1 MKMSHSQSRKE
12 TYENHLDEQEAKW
25 FAIYTRYKREKMVAK
40 RLEEKGIEVYLPLQK
55 LTRRYVRKVKHVEL
69 PLINCY
75 LFTKITKKEYV
86 PVLETQDV
94 VKFVRF
100 SKNLISIPES
110 EIQVIR
116 RVIGESIEIDVSPA
130 EYLPGDDVEIIAGQL
145 TGLKGKLLK
154 KESEKNFLI
163 ELESLGYQ
171 MRMTVDPSLLQR
183 IGRDPD
189 WKPDEGNQG
198 IWNQK

>member
-1 MKMSHSQSRKE
+1 MNNSQSQKD
-12 TYENHLDEQEAKW
+12 YENHLDEHEAKW
-25 FAIYTRYKREKMVAK
+25 FAIYTRYKREKMVAQ
-40 RLEEKGIEVYLPLQK
+40 RLQQKGIEVYLPLQK
-55 LTRRYVRKVKHVEL
+55 FTRRYVRKVKHVEL
-69 PLINCY
+69 PLISCY
-75 LFTKITKKEYV
+75 LFTKIAKKEYV

-100 SKNLISIPES
+100 SKNLISIPDA
-110 EIQVIR
+110 EILVIQ
-116 RVIGESIEIDVSPA
+116 RVVGEAIEVEVNPS

-171 MRMTVDPSLLQR
+171 MRMKVDPSLLQR
-183 IGRDPD
+183 TGRDPN
-189 WKPDEGNQG
+189 WKPDDADKGL
-198 IWNQK
+198 WNQ

>member
-1 MKMSHSQSRKE
+1 MNRSQSQFDH
-12 TYENHLDEQEAKW
+12 ENHLDENEARW
-25 FAIYTRYKREKMVAK
+25 FAIYTRYKREKLVAQ
-40 RLEEKGIEVYLPLQK
+40 RLRQKGIEVYLPLQK
-55 LTRRYVRKVKHVEL
+55 FTRRYVRKVKKVEL

-75 LFTKITKKEYV
+75 LFTKIVKKEYV

-94 VKFVRF
+94 VKFIRF

-110 EIQVIR
+110 EIQVIQ
-116 RVIGESIEIDVSPA
+116 RVVGEAIEVEVSPVG
-130 EYLPGDDVEIIAGQL
+130 YQPGDEVEIIAGQL

-171 MRMTVDPSLLQR
+171 MRMKVDPSLLQR
-183 IGRDPD
+183 IGRDPN
-189 WKPDEGNQG
+189 WKPDDSKPGL
-198 IWNQK
+198 WYKK